1 MPHRP
6 LLSTALAGLMA
17 IALVLAALPARA
29 ADRDKLEA
37 FLEVTGFD
45 VALESIALSASDA
58 PKMLGMEPSDFG
70 YDWARVSREV
80 FDTGKMHDTALDI
93 LSATLSDDLLAHAA
107 EFYATPLGQKLVE
120 VENASHRVKD
130 DTARQEEGAALLA
143 RSREDGDGRVELF
156 RRMNAAVDGSGQS
169 VRALQEIMVRF
180 LMAASTAGVLDYRID
195 EAGLRAMLRSQ
206 EEEMRADMLKSG
218 LANAAYTYRDI
229 STEDLETYTEALED
243 PKMQQVYELMNAI
256 QYEIMAGR
264 FEVLAARMAEMHPGE
279 EI

>member
-6 LLSTALAGLMA
+6 LLSTALAGLTA
-17 IALVLAALPARA
+17 IALLLAALPVRA
-29 ADRDKLEA
+29 ADRDRLEA
-37 FLEVTGFD
+37 FLKVTGFD
-45 VALESIALSASDA
+45 VALESIALAASDA
-58 PKMLGMEPSDFG
+58 PEMLGMEPGDFG

-80 FDTGKMHDTALDI
+80 FDTEKMHDTALDI
-93 LSATLSDDLLAHAA
+93 LSATLSDELLGHAA
-107 EFYATPLGQKLVE
+107 AFYATPLGQRLVE
-120 VENASHRVKD
+120 VENAAHRVKD
-130 DTARQEEGAALLA
+130 DAGRQAEGAALLA
-143 RSREDGDGRVELF
+143 RSREDGDGRAALF

-180 LMAASTAGVLDYRID
+180 LMAASAAGVIDERID
-195 EAGLRAMLRSQ
+195 EAGLRAMLRSR
-206 EEEMRADMLKSG
+206 EEAMRAEMRDSG

-243 PKMQQVYELMNAI
+243 PKMQRVYELMNAI

-264 FEVLAARMAEMHPGE
+264 FEVLAVRMAEMHPGE